1 MKKRQ
6 TMDDSSKL
14 LLAHTGLL
22 CYTVH
27 TSKSRTAF
35 FKIFL
40 SVRRI
45 LFSTQ
50 ICFFHGIS
58 AGKYKFDEL
67 ADHTDGMYTYT
78 NAGLAV
84 TPQIAAFADLK
95 QILDKIR
102 ILPVRKGGNGC
113 QIKKEEQPLKI
124 PGKPGAVRLPAL
136 PEENRR

>member
-1 MKKRQ
+1 M
-6 TMDDSSKL
+6 L
-14 LLAHTGLL
+14 YCLHI
-22 CYTVH
+22 
-27 TSKSRTAF
+27 KSRTAF

-45 LFSTQ
+45 FFSIQ

-78 NAGLAV
+78 NASLAV

-102 ILPVRKGGNGC
+102 MSDGKLGETQRANYFSRLYLIDCAVLSVNIYSCRKYGTLQTAG
-113 QIKKEEQPLKI
+113 LS
-124 PGKPGAVRLPAL
+124 A
-136 PEENRR
+136 